1 MTKRYAPSGRPAVD
15 GLSLTVPAGE
25 VCVLIGPSGC
35 GKTTALKMI
44 NRLIEPTS
52 GEILIDGHG
61 VRERNPAQLRREVGY
76 VIQQVGL
83 LPHLTVA
90 ANVATVPRLLGW
102 EKERTRAR
110 VRELLE
116 LIGLDPDEFS
126 KRYPA
131 QLSGGQQQRV
141 GLARALAGDPPVM
154 LMDEPFSAVD
164 PITRERLQNDFLRLH
179 RAVPKTVVFVSHD
192 IDEAVKMA
200 DRVAVMRDGQ
210 LVQFAPPAEL
220 LANPVDDFV
229 ADFVGADRALKSLSP
244 DPPRGDR
251 PPRRRRWCAS
261 ASPSPTCRRASRG
274 ASWSPI
280 GDQVLVS
287 DMARAP
293 PRLAAARPR
302 SAAPRP
308 CPSHR
313 GRGAEPVLDQ
323 VTTLRDALS
332 ALFEANAAYGAVV
345 DGRRRLRRACSASR
359 RSSAGFTPSRRRRPR
374 QWPRASSWDWISTAT
389 RDDIQEATIEHLK
402 IVARRG
408 GDLGGD
414 LGPGRRSCCGGG
426 GSPSPPARR
435 RPGSSTRSPAWPCS
449 RSWCRRSASG
459 ARP

>member
-1 MTKRYAPSGRPAVD
+1 MPTVETETAKPLVAARAGVLELRNVTKRYTPEGRPAVD

-61 VRERNPAQLRREVGY
+61 VRERNPAHLRREVGY

-102 EKERTRAR
+102 DRERTRAR

-164 PITRERLQNDFLRLH
+164 PITRGRLQNDFLRLH

-200 DRVAVMRDGQ
+200 DRVAVMREGK
-210 LVQFAPPAEL
+210 LLQFAPPAEL

-229 ADFVGADRALKSLSP
+229 ADFVGADRALKSLSLTRLEEIDLLEAP
-244 DPPRGDR
+244 LVRTGEPVADVQARIERGELE
-251 PPRRRRWCAS
+251 
-261 ASPSPTCRRASRG
+261 
-274 ASWSPI
+274 PI
-280 GDQVLVS
+280 GGQVLVS
-287 DMARAP
+287 DMAGRPLGWLPLTALGDAGTVPDHRA
-293 PRLAAARPR
+293 RRP
-302 SAAPRP
+302 
-308 CPSHR
+308 
-313 GRGAEPVLDQ
+313 EPVLDQ
-323 VTTLRDALS
+323 VTTLRDGLS
-332 ALFEANAAYGAVV
+332 ALFEANAAYGVVV
-345 DGRRRLRRACSASR
+345 DGHGVCVGLLSLEVISAVFTR
-359 RSSAGFTPSRRRRPR
+359 HADAG
-374 QWPRASSWDWISTAT
+374 AA
-389 RDDIQEATIEHLK
+389 
-402 IVARRG
+402 
-408 GDLGGD
+408 
-414 LGPGRRSCCGGG
+414 
-426 GSPSPPARR
+426 
-435 RPGSSTRSPAWPCS
+435 
-449 RSWCRRSASG
+449 
-459 ARP
+459 